1 MTEDPTQ
8 FIPVSRFD
16 YELPPE
22 LIAQQPLR
30 ERDASR
36 LMVVDR
42 ETSSIED
49 RRFLDLP
56 TLLQPGD
63 LLILNDTRVI
73 PARMFAQRE
82 SGGKVELLFLRE
94 LEESV
99 WATLARPARRLK
111 IGESLQVLHHNGS
124 TSDFTCTIIDRLPSG
139 EVLVHL
145 DRALDVLAV
154 TGHTPLPP
162 YVGETIDD
170 AERYQ
175 TVYSRL
181 PGSAAA
187 PTAGLHFTEK
197 LLAECSARGIGVAHV
212 TLHVGLDTF
221 QPVKVDN
228 ALEHQMHSEWFQ
240 VGADTMRAIREAKER
255 SSRVIAVGTTV
266 SRTLESVADRLDS
279 QYDIEGS
286 TNIYITPGYRYRVVD
301 SLVTNFHLPRT
312 TLLLMVSA
320 LAGEHLIRRAYEHAI
335 AERYRFYSFGD
346 AMIIV

>member
-1 MTEDPTQ
+1 LSHDPSRS
-8 FIPVSRFD
+8 IPISRFD
-16 YELPPE
+16 YDLPPE

-36 LMVVDR
+36 LMVVTR
-42 ETSSIED
+42 KSSSIED
-49 RRFLDLP
+49 RHFFDLP
-56 TLLQPGD
+56 DLLQPGD
-63 LLILNDTRVI
+63 LLVLNDTRVI
-73 PARMFAQRE
+73 PARVFAQRE
-82 SGGKVELLFLRE
+82 SGGRVELLFLRE
-94 LEESV
+94 VEDGTWV
-99 WATLARPARRLK
+99 TLARPARRLK
-111 IGESLQVLHHNGS
+111 IGELLKVQLHDGS
-124 TSDFTCTIIDRLPSG
+124 ASEHACKVVDRLASG

-145 DRALDVLAV
+145 DDALDVLNLA
-154 TGHTPLPP
+154 GHTPLPP
-162 YVGETIDD
+162 YVDENVDD

-187 PTAGLHFTEK
+187 PTAGLHFTER
-197 LLAECSARGIGVAHV
+197 LLHQCSERGIEIAHV

-240 VGADTMRAIREAKER
+240 VSAESIRAIREARER
-255 SSRVIAVGTTV
+255 SARVVAVGTTV
-266 SRTLESVADRLDS
+266 CRTLESIADHLDS
-279 QYDIEGS
+279 QCDIESS
-286 TNIYITPGYRYRVVD
+286 TSMYITPGYQFRVVD

-320 LAGEHLIRRAYEHAI
+320 LAGEDLIRHAYAHAI